1 MRPAS
6 AALSNAR
13 SSGNHLEPEVSPA
26 RNISIVGHSISRG
39 PEDFVFLGGETILT
53 LGAGKTF
60 LAGSRSFQARLGE
73 SAGCPGC
80 ESEVSATVVSGPRSG
95 PRLST
100 GKRACGAVGWEAGTG
115 SGITSNW
122 SAGGAGFGITR
133 YDGSQSPVS
142 PPSVSNSSGGAI
154 SRRPVTPAPL
164 HAPPLQL

>member
-39 PEDFVFLGGETILT
+39 PEDFVFLGGETIPT
-53 LGAGKTF
+53 PGAGETF
-60 LAGSRSFQARLGE
+60 LAGSRSFQARLG
-73 SAGCPGC
+73 AGAGRPSD
-80 ESEVSATVVSGPRSG
+80 ESEVSATVVSG

-142 PPSVSNSSGGAI
+142 PPIVSNSSGGAI